1 MQTQK
6 RNYSWPDL
14 GRSGSR
20 LIRKVRVVEVA
31 SLEGPKGI
39 LIENV
44 ESGRKNWRRHPALME
59 SVEGIV
65 LFGVSLDIEN
75 YCTLRL
81 FFDLSTLAGLSRR
94 NLPEAG
100 IRLLFQI

>member
-6 RNYSWPDL
+6 EITVGQIWEEVDP
-14 GRSGSR
+14 R

-44 ESGRKNWRRHPALME
+44 ESGRKNWASSSRFNGGNRR
-59 SVEGIV
+59 
-65 LFGVSLDIEN
+65 
-75 YCTLRL
+75 
-81 FFDLSTLAGLSRR
+81 
-94 NLPEAG
+94 
-100 IRLLFQI
+100 IRKKSYAKLTVFS

>member
-6 RNYSWPDL
+6 EITVGQIWEEVDP
-14 GRSGSR
+14 R

-44 ESGRKNWRRHPALME
+44 ESGRKNWASSSRFNGKRGGYRFPVYYPRSRKTFLKTLLYQICSLTGMVSTS
-59 SVEGIV
+59 SVSHIGKTV
-65 LFGVSLDIEN
+65 
-75 YCTLRL
+75 RK
-81 FFDLSTLAGLSRR
+81 
-94 NLPEAG
+94 
-100 IRLLFQI
+100 

>member
-6 RNYSWPDL
+6 DITVGQIWEEVEP
-14 GRSGSR
+14 R

-39 LIENV
+39 LIEKWSLV
-44 ESGRKNWRRHPALME
+44 VRTGRRHPALME

-65 LFGVSLDIEN
+65 LF
-75 YCTLRL
+75 
-81 FFDLSTLAGLSRR
+81 
-94 NLPEAG
+94 PEGFANMG
-100 IRLLFQI
+100 N

>member
-1 MQTQK
+1 MQNPKDITVGQI
-6 RNYSWPDL
+6 WEEVDP
-14 GRSGSR
+14 R

-65 LFGVSLDIEN
+65 LF
-75 YCTLRL
+75 
-81 FFDLSTLAGLSRR
+81 
-94 NLPEAG
+94 PEGFANMG
-100 IRLLFQI
+100 N

>member
-6 RNYSWPDL
+6 EITVGQIWEEVDP
-14 GRSGSR
+14 R

-44 ESGRKNWRRHPALME
+44 ESGRGR
-59 SVEGIV
+59 
-65 LFGVSLDIEN
+65 
-75 YCTLRL
+75 LRKRKIKH
-81 FFDLSTLAGLSRR
+81 AK
-94 NLPEAG
+94 PVAAVAMA
-100 IRLLFQI
+100 

>member
-6 RNYSWPDL
+6 DITVGQIWEEVDP
-14 GRSGSR
+14 R

-44 ESGRKNWRRHPALME
+44 ESGRKNWASSSRHPALME

-65 LFGVSLDIEN
+65 LF
-75 YCTLRL
+75 
-81 FFDLSTLAGLSRR
+81 
-94 NLPEAG
+94 PEGFANMG
-100 IRLLFQI
+100 N

>member
-6 RNYSWPDL
+6 DITVGQIWEEVDP
-14 GRSGSR
+14 R

-44 ESGRKNWRRHPALME
+44 ESGRKNWA
-59 SVEGIV
+59 S
-65 LFGVSLDIEN
+65 
-75 YCTLRL
+75 
-81 FFDLSTLAGLSRR
+81 
-94 NLPEAG
+94 
-100 IRLLFQI
+100 

>member
-6 RNYSWPDL
+6 EITVGQIWEEVDP
-14 GRSGSR
+14 R

-44 ESGRKNWRRHPALME
+44 ESGRKNWGKR
-59 SVEGIV
+59 
-65 LFGVSLDIEN
+65 
-75 YCTLRL
+75 
-81 FFDLSTLAGLSRR
+81 
-94 NLPEAG
+94 
-100 IRLLFQI
+100 

>member
-6 RNYSWPDL
+6 DITVGQIWEEVDP
-14 GRSGSR
+14 R

-44 ESGRKNWRRHPALME
+44 ESGRKNWASSSRFKGSFAGGG
-59 SVEGIV
+59 GI
-65 LFGVSLDIEN
+65 
-75 YCTLRL
+75 LR
-81 FFDLSTLAGLSRR
+81 
-94 NLPEAG
+94 
-100 IRLLFQI
+100 